1 MPARSPSQP
10 VLIVEDNDM
19 YRSVVVAALGQ
30 YLQGTEILEAMS
42 VKDALQTLADHR
54 VKVAV
59 VDMTLPDGTA
69 LTFVDRAKTAIQAG
83 LKIVVFSNHSREDML
98 PMLDRKDV
106 HAYVEKSSGP
116 RQLALAIE
124 PLLAAGPPA

>member
-1 MPARSPSQP
+1 MPAEPPSKT

-30 YLQGTEILEAMS
+30 YLKGAQIIQAVS
-42 VKDALQTLADHR
+42 VKEAVQTLASR
-54 VKVAV
+54 PVAVAV

-69 LTFVDRAKTAIQAG
+69 LTFVDRAQEAIKAG
-83 LKIVVFSNHSREDML
+83 LKVLVFSNHSKEDML

-106 HAYVEKSSGP
+106 DAYVEKSSGP

-124 PLLAAGPPA
+124 PLLATS